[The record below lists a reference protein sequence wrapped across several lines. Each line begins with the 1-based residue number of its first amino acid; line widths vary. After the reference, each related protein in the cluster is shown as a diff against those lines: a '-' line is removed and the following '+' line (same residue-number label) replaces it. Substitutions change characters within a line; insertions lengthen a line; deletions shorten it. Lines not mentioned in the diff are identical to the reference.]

1 MDGVMLPSTS
11 LAGGPVRPALPAA
24 PLTLR
29 DLVTMVFYH
38 RWIMLI
44 AFVLPVLAALAAAAM
59 ARPAYIAQ
67 ARLLVLYGGEYF
79 YRPAGQPGGSI
90 PLDRNEIML
99 GELQV
104 LQSTTLAL
112 ATLEKLGVDHVYP
125 GTPAGDRAALDR
137 AALRLGRDLTVTTI
151 PQSNVLE
158 LSFRSHDP
166 QVAAD
171 VLRTLIAAYL
181 ERRTAI
187 FQRSTT
193 TIAQDDRAAFLAR
206 LHAAEDAVG
215 RFADAHGIFNVEQ
228 QMILLLQQ
236 QAGNRQAR
244 NDTAQAISE
253 TTASLAALDTQLKGR
268 SAHMQIYAETE
279 RSQTSQV
286 LTESLARLQVKRRDL
301 ASRYQDDFPA
311 VQDMDRQIAAL
322 QSEIA
327 QSPAREAALARRG
340 VNPLY
345 QTLQGQQINLQ
356 SQLAGLRAKADELAA
371 AAAVIDAKVLDLGQ
385 ATRQYR
391 DLVRNRDLLDEAYR
405 NLAHSYDE
413 AQIGDAVERGRTA
426 NVRVVQPPE
435 RPAVGVTLRK
445 VLVGGGIAV
454 GLLAALAALALAN
467 AFRRVFVTVRDAAV
481 ALDLPVLVAIDR
493 AAGGAA
499 RRPGPRKPNPPA
511 AWLELTGG
519 QGASPGIGP
528 A

>member
-1 MDGVMLPSTS
+1 MDRVMLPSTS
-11 LAGGPVRPALPAA
+11 LPGGPVRAAA
-24 PLTLR
+24 PPTLR
-29 DLVTMVFYH
+29 DLVTMVVYH

-44 AFVLPVLAALAAAAM
+44 AFLLPVLAGLGAAAI
-59 ARPAYIAQ
+59 ARPAYVAQ

-90 PLDRNEIML
+90 ALDRNEIML

-112 ATLEKLGVDHVYP
+112 GTLEKLGVDHVYP
-125 GTPAGDRAALDR
+125 GTPPGDRAALDR
-137 AALRLGRDLTVTTI
+137 AALRLGRDLTVATI

-171 VLRTLIAAYL
+171 VLRALIAGYL
-181 ERRTAI
+181 ERRAAI
-187 FQRSTT
+187 FQRATT

-206 LHAAEDAVG
+206 LHQAEDALG
-215 RFADAHGIFNVEQ
+215 SFADAHGIFNVDQ
-228 QMILLLQQ
+228 QMVLLLQQ
-236 QAGNRQAR
+236 QAGNRLAR
-244 NDTAQAISE
+244 SDTAQALSE
-253 TTASLAALDTQLKGR
+253 TTASLAALQTQV
-268 SAHMQIYAETE
+268 AHLAPDMQIFAESE

-286 LTESLARLQVKRRDL
+286 LTESLTRLQVKRRDL
-301 ASRYQDDFPA
+301 AARYQDDFPA
-311 VQDMDRQIAAL
+311 VQDVDRQIAAL
-322 QSEIA
+322 RSELA
-327 QSPAREAALARRG
+327 QAPAREAAVTRRG

-345 QTLQGQQINLQ
+345 QTLQGQQIGLQ
-356 SQLAGLRAKADELAA
+356 SQLAGLQAKAAQLAA
-371 AAAVIDAKVLDLGQ
+371 AATVIDSRILDLGQ
-385 ATRQYR
+385 AARQYR

-413 AQIGDAVERGRTA
+413 AQIGDAAERGRTA

-435 RPAVGVTLRK
+435 RPAVGVSLRR

-467 AFRRVFVTVRDAAV
+467 ACRRVFVTTRDLTV

-493 AAGGAA
+493 PAGGASP
-499 RRPGPRKPNPPA
+499 RTGPRKPAPPS
-511 AWLELTGG
+511 AWIELTG
-519 QGASPGIGP
+519 QGTAPGIGP